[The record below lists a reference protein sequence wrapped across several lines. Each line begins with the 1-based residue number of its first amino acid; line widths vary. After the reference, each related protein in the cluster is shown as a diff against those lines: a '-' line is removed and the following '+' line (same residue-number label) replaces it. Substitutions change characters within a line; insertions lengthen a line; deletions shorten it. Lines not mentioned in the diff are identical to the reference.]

1 VEIWSREW
9 FCKGILSR
17 KRKAHE
23 LGGELVM
30 STAEW
35 FGFIIFLII
44 LSLLF
49 FAAFGG
55 SRLNDQSVEE
65 YMARLIKEGNENG
78 P

>member
-1 VEIWSREW
+1 
-9 FCKGILSR
+9 
-17 KRKAHE
+17 
-23 LGGELVM
+23 M

-35 FGFIIFLII
+35 FGFIIFLIV

-55 SRLNDQSVEE
+55 SKLSDSSVEE

>member
-1 VEIWSREW
+1 
-9 FCKGILSR
+9 
-17 KRKAHE
+17 
-23 LGGELVM
+23 M

-35 FGFIIFLII
+35 FGFVIFLII

-55 SRLNDQSVEE
+55 SKLSDSSVEE
-65 YMARLIKEGNENG
+65 YMARLIKEGKENG